1 MRMQYR
7 LALISLVGAL
17 VLAGCGDD
25 TSPAPGDTGGA
36 DTFDTSSPGDTTSP
50 PGNHA
55 PQLARVG
62 DRSFSVGQAGTIDLS
77 ATDPDGDALTFFVAS
92 SLPPQA
98 SFDRATGVFAW
109 TPDAEG
115 RWSITLGVSDGSLE
129 DRETIY
135 LTSVAERQNTPPR
148 ITAPSLSH
156 LEVGQPF
163 TLVVE
168 ASDPDGDTLT
178 LEATGVPAGASFD
191 PGSARF
197 GWTPGAGHAGQRF
210 EVVFTVSD
218 GIASDSTRAAFEV
231 ASGNR
236 APVFTTGLETRRV
249 LAGEVLQIPLTAT
262 DADGDPVRFALR
274 SDVVGASIEGATL
287 VYAPPA
293 SEAARVITI
302 PLAVSDGQHDVPVA
316 LDVQILA
323 RPNCNA
329 DGGEADDTPAS
340 ARAYAL
346 SADAPVGAQ
355 VDANLCDLG
364 FADVDHY
371 AFDVPAGASIVANL
385 ILLPTGEGFRD
396 LDLELLDGN
405 GQALARSSGT
415 RDTDYLVWGPGAGG
429 RVVLRVTRP
438 PFGGELMAQPYR
450 LLVILYPGQQCTPD
464 AGEPNDDVSAA
475 RPPIATAT
483 QCTGNSDFWLAPE
496 LACGQR
502 LRIDTVSTPAA
513 DNAGFALVWNN
524 KSGLFTVGS
533 AYTGVFETGALP
545 PGRHVVE
552 ITGWANLQTVQ
563 ASYSL
568 SIEAAGAQCADDA
581 RGNLSASSAAVLQ
594 GDSGTIG
601 DGVLCCGSDWFAL
614 DLGAG
619 DDVDLSLDLFGGMLV
634 AVAPGSSTA
643 LAVSTDELFPELHF
657 RATSA
662 GRYLV
667 KVMSGSEARTW
678 SGESYTLD
686 WSVERAPSGSCTW
699 ATCGPFELC
708 DAASRQCVLAECGAG
723 GTCPSQYTCV
733 DELCVVETSNA
744 AGCRARA
751 GFDLK
756 ANGALTYCAPTGPNP
771 RFASCSY
778 DYECQGSWTCVGK
791 AGSAKFCSTDF
802 CSDSGSSAL
811 AGRVRECDAGAVCVA
826 QLGGLFTDVDHGYCA
841 MACSDAGAS
850 CPSGYVCANG
860 ACR

>member
-1 MRMQYR
+1 MHHHR
-7 LALISLVGAL
+7 ALLSLLGGILIA
-17 VLAGCGDD
+17 ACGDD
-25 TSPAPGDTGGA
+25 SPGAGDTGSPDTSDTTTPGDTI
-36 DTFDTSSPGDTTSP
+36 SP

-62 DRSFSVGQAGTIDLS
+62 DRRFSVGAAGTVELGAS
-77 ATDPDGDALTFFVAS
+77 DPDGDALTFFVAS
-92 SLPPQA
+92 TLPPRA

-115 RWSITLGVSDGSLE
+115 QWPITFGVSDGSLE

-135 LTSVAERQNTPPR
+135 LTSVAERHNAPPR
-148 ITAPSLSH
+148 ISAPSLSH

-178 LEATGVPAGASFD
+178 LEATGLPAGASFD
-191 PGSARF
+191 PGAARLA
-197 GWTPGAGHAGQRF
+197 WTPGAGDAGRRF
-210 EVVFTVSD
+210 EVLFAVSD
-218 GIASDSTRAAFEV
+218 GVASDATRAALEV

-236 APVFTTGLETRRV
+236 APVFTTGLETRKV
-249 LAGEVLQIPLTAT
+249 LAGETLQIPLTAT
-262 DADGDPVRFALR
+262 DPDGDAVSFALR

-287 VYAPPA
+287 VYAPHA
-293 SEAARVITI
+293 GEAARVVTI
-302 PLAVSDGQHDVPVA
+302 PLALSDGQHDVPA
-316 LDVQILA
+316 SLDVQILA

-329 DGGEADDTPAS
+329 DSGEADDTPAS

-346 SADAPVGAQ
+346 SVDAPVGAL

-364 FADVDHY
+364 SSDVDHY
-371 AFDVPAGASIVANL
+371 AFDVPAGASIVAD
-385 ILLPTGEGFRD
+385 LLLSPTGEGFRD
-396 LDLELLDGN
+396 LDLELLDGG
-405 GQALARSSGT
+405 GQPLARSAGSG
-415 RDTDYLVWGPGAGG
+415 DTDYLVWGPGAGA

-438 PFGGELMAQPYR
+438 PFGGELLAQPYR
-450 LLVILYPGQQCTPD
+450 LLVALYPGQQCTPD
-464 AGEPNDDVSAA
+464 AGEPNDDLRAA
-475 RPPIATAT
+475 RPPIASAT
-483 QCTGNSDFWLAPE
+483 QCTGNPDFWLAPE
-496 LACGQR
+496 LACGQH

-513 DNAGFALVWNN
+513 ENAGFALVWGN
-524 KSGLFTVGS
+524 KSSLLSIGN
-533 AYTGVFETGALP
+533 AYTGVFETDALP
-545 PGRHVVE
+545 PGRHLVE
-552 ITGWANLQTVQ
+552 ITGWASLQTLQ

-581 RGNLSASSAAVLQ
+581 RGNLSAASAAVLQ
-594 GDSGTIG
+594 GDSGAIG

-619 DDVDLSLDLFGGMLV
+619 DDVDLSLDLLGGTLV

-643 LAVSTDELFPELHF
+643 LAVSTDDFFPELHF
-657 RATSA
+657 RASSA
-662 GRYLV
+662 GRYLI
-667 KVMSGSEARTW
+667 KVMSGAESRTW

-723 GTCPSQYTCV
+723 GTCPSQYTCI
-733 DELCVVETSNA
+733 DELCVVQTSNA
-744 AGCRARA
+744 EGCRARD

-771 RFASCSY
+771 RFASCNY

-791 AGSAKFCSTDF
+791 AGGPAKFCSTDF
-802 CSDSGSSAL
+802 CSDSGSSGL
-811 AGRVRECDAGAVCVA
+811 SNRVRECDAGSVCVP

-841 MACSDAGAS
+841 MACGDTGAS
-850 CPSGYVCANG
+850 CPSGYTCSNG